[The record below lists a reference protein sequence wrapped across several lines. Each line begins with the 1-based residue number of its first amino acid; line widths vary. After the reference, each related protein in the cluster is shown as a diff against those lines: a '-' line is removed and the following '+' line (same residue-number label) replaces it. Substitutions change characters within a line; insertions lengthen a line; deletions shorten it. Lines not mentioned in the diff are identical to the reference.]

1 MMIYKNNG
9 FRDEIMFLLSIAF
22 IAFLLML
29 FSGCKTIK
37 TERTDLSTIVKNDS
51 VRTEIKHVTDTVYQ
65 TIYVTQ
71 KDSTTSEK
79 QSSTEIVFGSGGG
92 TWNATTG
99 EATNVQSVKTNETEK
114 NLRLQVSSL
123 ESQLSNLHRELQSRN
138 DSIAKLNQQNNVSEK
153 HEEKTRSGWYWWLIV
168 GFSLGV
174 GVVVSLKKVPFTSWL
189 MKWL

>member
-1 MMIYKNNG
+1 MTYNNNG

-51 VRTEIKHVTDTVYQ
+51 VITETKLVTDTVYQ

-79 QSSTEIVFGSGGG
+79 ESNTEIVFADGGG
-92 TWNATTG
+92 TWNSHTG
-99 EATNVQSVKTNETEK
+99 EATNVQSVKTSDTER
-114 NLRLQVSSL
+114 NLRLQVSNL
-123 ESQLSNLHRELQSRN
+123 ESQLTDLHKELQSKS

-153 HEEKTRSGWYWWLIV
+153 QEEKARSGWYWWLIV

-174 GVVVSLKKVPFTSWL
+174 GVVVALKKVPITSWL

>member
-1 MMIYKNNG
+1 MICKNNG

-79 QSSTEIVFGSGGG
+79 QSNTEIVFGNGGG
-92 TWNATTG
+92 TWNASTG
-99 EATNVQSVKTNETEK
+99 EATNVHSVKTSDTER

-123 ESQLSNLHRELQSRN
+123 ESQLTDLHKELQSKS
-138 DSIAKLNQQNNVSEK
+138 DSIAKLNQHNNVSEK
-153 HEEKTRSGWYWWLIV
+153 HEEKARSGWYWWLII

-189 MKWL
+189 MKLW

>member
-1 MMIYKNNG
+1 MIYKKNG

-51 VRTEIKHVTDTVYQ
+51 VRTEIKYVTDTVYQ

-71 KDSTTSEK
+71 KDSTKSEK
-79 QSSTEIVFGSGGG
+79 ESNTEIVFANGGG
-92 TWNATTG
+92 TWNAQTG
-99 EATNVQSVKTNETEK
+99 EATNVQSVKTSDTER

-123 ESQLSNLHRELQSRN
+123 ESQLTDLHKELQSN
-138 DSIAKLNQQNNVSEK
+138 SDSIAKLNQKNNVSEK
-153 HEEKTRSGWYWWLIV
+153 HEEKARSSWYWWLIV
-168 GFSLGV
+168 GFTLGV
-174 GVVVSLKKVPFTSWL
+174 GVVVALNKAPFTSWL

>member
-1 MMIYKNNG
+1 MIYKNNG

-37 TERTDLSTIVKNDS
+37 TERTDLSTIAKNDS
-51 VRTEIKHVTDTVYQ
+51 VRKEIKHVTDTVYQ

-79 QSSTEIVFGSGGG
+79 ESSTEIVFGNGGG
-92 TWNATTG
+92 TWNAQTG
-99 EATNVQSVKTNETEK
+99 EATNVHSVKTSDTER
-114 NLRLQVSSL
+114 NLRLKMSSL
-123 ESQLSNLHRELQSRN
+123 ESQLTDLHKELQSKS

-153 HEEKTRSGWYWWLIV
+153 HEEKARSGWYWWLIV

-174 GVVVSLKKVPFTSWL
+174 GVVVALKKVPFTSWI